1 MHIAEL
7 SNQAFVPIRSPM
19 KFIFLLALGSLTAHA
34 SVQDICSLDQSKVQ
48 NVTNLNELEDN
59 ICDFRDSSNDREITR
74 MSQQSLQILQRLQ
87 TAPPAVDAEGAPVDP
102 LDNQELVN
110 ALTRVAN
117 LVTGKRSPATFSPQR
132 NDALGSSMTQLF
144 RDFGTEAQRNANK
157 QGYYQSMRSVL
168 AKTKE
173 GARVLKCFERLE
185 AGASKTVVNFA
196 EPGVASPTAT
206 YEAQFVEASNS
217 YHKII
222 TISAEDSPSLT
233 LALLAHEMQHSC
245 NTAEF
250 IRFDREQREY
260 FTRIQTIAQTP
271 GTPEEEITRMGM
283 EYLARSTHANV
294 RFALDELRAYQM
306 TPKIFSELAPYHP
319 EFFCNKFYVSSLFG
333 RQILGTGDYMS
344 SLETMVADGTFF
356 YNLIDNYVK
365 GAGYDPA
372 AFYLMDESTGDIQ
385 RDSQGRPLFRPEV
398 KAEMAKE
405 GFRVP

>member
-1 MHIAEL
+1 MRIAEL
-7 SNQAFVPIRSPM
+7 SNQAFVPIRVPM
-19 KFIFLLALGSLTAHA
+19 KFLFLLVIGTLTAHA
-34 SVQDICSLDQSKVQ
+34 SVQDICSLDQAKTTT
-48 NVTNLNELEDN
+48 VTNLDQLEDN
-59 ICDFRDSSNDREITR
+59 ICEFRDSSNDREITR
-74 MSQQSLQILQRLQ
+74 TSQQSLQILERLR
-87 TAPPAVDAEGAPVDP
+87 TAPPTVNAEGVQEDP
-102 LDNQELVN
+102 LDNQQLVN
-110 ALTRVAN
+110 SLTTVAN
-117 LVTGKRSPATFSPQR
+117 LITGKRSPATFTPQR
-132 NDALGSSMTQLF
+132 NDALGASLSQLF
-144 RDFGTEAQRNANK
+144 RDFGTEAQRNANQ
-157 QGYYQSMRSVL
+157 QGYYQSMKTVL
-168 AKTKE
+168 AKTRE
-173 GARVLKCFERLE
+173 GSRVLRCFEKLD

-206 YEAQFVEASNS
+206 YEAQYDQATNS

-233 LALLAHEMQHSC
+233 LSLLAHEMQHSC

-250 IRFDREQREY
+250 IRFDREQRDFY
-260 FTRIQTIAQTP
+260 TRIQTP
-271 GTPEEEITRMGM
+271 GLPEEESIRMGREFM
-283 EYLARSTHANV
+283 AKSTQANV
-294 RFALDELRAYQM
+294 RFALDELRAYKM

-356 YNLIDNYVK
+356 YNLIDNYIK

-372 AFYLMDESTGDIQ
+372 AFYVMNESTGDIE
-385 RDSQGRPLFRPEV
+385 RDSQGRPQFLPEV